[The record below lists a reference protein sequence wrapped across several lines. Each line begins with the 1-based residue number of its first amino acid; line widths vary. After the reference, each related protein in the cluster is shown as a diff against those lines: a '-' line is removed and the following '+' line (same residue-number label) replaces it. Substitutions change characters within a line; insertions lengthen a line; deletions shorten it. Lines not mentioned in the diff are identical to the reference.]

1 MRTLAS
7 IRSELLRLKWHVA
20 AIRFEIA
27 MRRHALALKA
37 GFNPDQPRIP
47 AGGPHGGQWTSGAA
61 GGGAIFIRF
70 PLADAE
76 AAEPGF
82 DDAGAFDDFDAY
94 DESGTFDEPAT
105 FGDGDPTD
113 FSDGRRRLPLPPIE
127 SLLDIPSARPETTQ
141 EINRIARE
149 VSRNPYLAPYYFVTI
164 AESVGHWLNEKYW
177 EIRAD
182 QDPPKSLE
190 ELQDA
195 VFGSD
200 KKGYDDHHIVGRWAG
215 RDGLFS
221 QSRINEGDNV
231 VRIPRYKHWDINRWY
246 ETPNGEFGRLTPRQ
260 YLNESRNWREH
271 REIGLKAL
279 RERGVLAP

>member
-141 EINRIARE
+141 EINRIARK
-149 VSRNPYLAPYYFVTI
+149 F
-164 AESVGHWLNEKYW
+164 
-177 EIRAD
+177 
-182 QDPPKSLE
+182 
-190 ELQDA
+190 
-195 VFGSD
+195 
-200 KKGYDDHHIVGRWAG
+200 
-215 RDGLFS
+215 
-221 QSRINEGDNV
+221 
-231 VRIPRYKHWDINRWY
+231 
-246 ETPNGEFGRLTPRQ
+246 
-260 YLNESRNWREH
+260 
-271 REIGLKAL
+271 REIPIS
-279 RERGVLAP
+279 RRTIS

>member
-70 PLADAE
+70 PLADE
-76 AAEPGF
+76 AGSAIG
-82 DDAGAFDDFDAY
+82 DAGSFDDFDAY
-94 DESGTFDEPAT
+94 GELGEFDEPDA
-105 FGDGDPTD
+105 FDDGDPTD
-113 FSDGRRRLPLPPIE
+113 FSDAGRRPPLPPIE
-127 SLLDIPSARPETTQ
+127 SLLDIPSARPEATQ

-149 VSRNPYLAPYYFVTI
+149 VSRNPYLGLYYLRTTTEF
-164 AESVGHWLNEKYW
+164 VGHWLNEKYW

-182 QDPPKSLE
+182 QDSPKSLE

-195 VFGSD
+195 VFGAD
-200 KKGYDDHHIVGRWAG
+200 RRGYDIHHIVEQTAARSRGFPEDLING
-215 RDGLFS
+215 RDNL
-221 QSRINEGDNV
+221 
-231 VRIPRYKHWDINRWY
+231 VRIPRYKHWEINSWY
-246 ETPNGEFGRLTPRQ
+246 QTPNGNFDGMTPRQ
-260 YLNESRNWREH
+260 YLQGRGWDEH
-271 REIGLKAL
+271 RRVGVDAL
-279 RERGVLAP
+279 IKFRILNP